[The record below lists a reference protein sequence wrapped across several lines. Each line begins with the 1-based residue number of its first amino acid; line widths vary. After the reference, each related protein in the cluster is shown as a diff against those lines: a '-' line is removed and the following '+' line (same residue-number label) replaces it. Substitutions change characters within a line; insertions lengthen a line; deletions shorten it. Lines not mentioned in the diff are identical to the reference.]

1 MSGNDFQTNRT
12 DLHGNYSISQN
23 KSENK
28 MSKQLTE
35 STNDVF
41 AVSAKNFDKIHSTVE
56 KTTPQ
61 YLQSFTS
68 LQQEYLATWS
78 SIVHSA
84 ISLQQNFANKIGIN
98 TNAPENTNVAFQDVT
113 EGIIKVIDVQSK
125 IVQTALDTTKQNI
138 KTINDNASNF
148 AELNQNIVNAW
159 ITVWKTK
166 N

>member
-1 MSGNDFQTNRT
+1 MSGNDFQTIGS
-12 DLHGNYSISQN
+12 DSHSDHSISQN

-28 MSKQLTE
+28 MSKQQTQ

-41 AVSAKNFDKIHSTVE
+41 AVCAKNFDKIHSTVE
-56 KTTPQ
+56 KNTPQ

-78 SIVHSA
+78 SIVHSTIA
-84 ISLQQNFANKIGIN
+84 LQQNFANKIGMN
-98 TNAPENTNVAFQDVT
+98 TNAPENTNVTFQDVT
-113 EGIIKVIDVQSK
+113 EGIIKAIDVQSK

-148 AELNQNIVNAW
+148 AELNQNIINAW
-159 ITVWKTK
+159 ITVWKT
-166 N
+166 NN